1 MTQVSRPTLGQALI
15 LLTVLLTAV
24 LGVGLKYRRYAAPL
38 DAAAPA
44 RIAERISAIAG
55 HHGWAPKAHAGDGR
69 ETFQWLAFGKPGCSR
84 PLIVALLKTSG
95 DLDSLARTIYGPDV
109 AFLDSSRPDIGSD
122 TLLGAAYRRA
132 KDLAIS
138 VSGQQSHVMPRL
150 AVHPAPPAEPEGL
163 CAGPPQAA
171 WLDRQ
176 QPTLLSERMPHPLPN

>member
-44 RIAERISAIAG
+44 RIAQRISAIAAR
-55 HHGWAPKAHAGDGR
+55 HGWSPADLPGDGR
-69 ETFQWLAFGKPGCSR
+69 ETFQWLAFAKPGCYR
-84 PLIVALLKTSG
+84 PLTVALLKTSG

-109 AFLDSSRPDIGSD
+109 AFVDGSSLDVGPA
-122 TLLGAAYRRA
+122 TLFGAAYGRA
-132 KDLAIS
+132 KRLATS
-138 VSGQQSHVMPRL
+138 VAGQPSHALPRL
-150 AVHPAPPAEPEGL
+150 AVHPAPAAGPGEP

-171 WLDRQ
+171 WLERQ
-176 QPTLLSERMPHPLPN
+176 QPTLLSEQVPHPLPN